1 MRTLRRIS
9 GILSDL
15 SDQVEDLEG
24 YIDHSILDEKV
35 AELRSLIDDA
45 ANEKSADEED
55 DLEEDEDS
63 DDEA

>member
-1 MRTLRRIS
+1 MRTLRLIS
-9 GILSDL
+9 KILSDL
-15 SDQVEDLEG
+15 SADVEDLEG

-35 AELRSLIDDA
+35 TELQSLIDDA
-45 ANEKSADEED
+45 VNEKSADEAD